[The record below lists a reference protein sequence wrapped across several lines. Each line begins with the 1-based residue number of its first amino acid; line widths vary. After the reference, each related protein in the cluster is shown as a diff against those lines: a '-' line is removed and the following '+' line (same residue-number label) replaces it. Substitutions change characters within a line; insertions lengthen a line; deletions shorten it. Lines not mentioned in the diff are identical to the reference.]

1 MGRKLQNVTNNFD
14 PSSIALLSA
23 LEQHN
28 RIVMLAGEI
37 NEISVAHTIGQLTT
51 LSQQDC
57 VKPIHFML
65 NTYGGSLDDMFALY
79 DTLKFIQ
86 CPVHTIGLGKIMS
99 AGVLLLAAGNKGNR
113 LLGKNARLMLHPVST
128 FLRGNVFQIL
138 NESDEINRLQTQLEA
153 CLTLET
159 KMSIKEYKKLM
170 KQGNDIYI
178 SPTDALKYGIV
189 DKLI

>member
-1 MGRKLQNVTNNFD
+1 MGRKLQNVTNSFD
-14 PSSIALLSA
+14 PSSIALLNA

-28 RIVMLAGEI
+28 RIVMLTGEI
-37 NEISVAHTIGQLTT
+37 NEISVAQTIGQLTT
-51 LSQQDC
+51 LSQQDYT
-57 VKPIHFML
+57 KPIYFML

-86 CPVHTIGLGKIMS
+86 CPVHTVGLGKIMS

-128 FLRGNVFQIL
+128 FLHGNIFQIL
-138 NESDEINRLQTQLEA
+138 NESDEINRLQTQLET
-153 CLTLET
+153 CLTSET

-178 SPTDALKYGIV
+178 SPSDALKYGIV